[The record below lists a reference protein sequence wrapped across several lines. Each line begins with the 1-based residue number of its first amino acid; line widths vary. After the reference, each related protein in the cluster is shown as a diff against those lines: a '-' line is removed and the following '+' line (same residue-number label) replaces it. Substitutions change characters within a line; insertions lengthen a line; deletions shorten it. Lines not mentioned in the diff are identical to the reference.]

1 MRRRFAVTALCLCII
16 LLQIAPSSHAI
27 QTVVRVGFCSEMAP
41 YQYVTA
47 DGTAEGLHLALL
59 EKIVERSDLIAE
71 LIPYETTTEAM
82 DALENGDIDM
92 VLGVPHDQYK
102 RYKVVF
108 SDVVSTANLC
118 LIAPKGVAENN
129 NQKYLENSIIAVE
142 YRLVNYNF
150 FIHVGKNLMLQ
161 ANQKATIEM
170 LQLNAVNAVVAN
182 KDCALYYLEKA
193 GLLDDYEILNNH
205 IATLEYTFAIR
216 NSDWY
221 LIQAIETSLKE
232 LRTTGAYG
240 QLYDEWIKSSGDVDY
255 MRIIRIAGAIISL
268 ILVFG
273 GFYLITNY
281 RAKKQLTRLVQ
292 EQTAALSAANL
303 ELNQRTLQ
311 AEAESK
317 LRNTILESSSAGMI
331 MIAPDQ
337 SVEYMNTVAMKMAGV
352 RSYQVGDYLNPETV
366 PGRIVATH
374 EVNDDGRTWKKYER
388 TIKISE
394 NESRMS
400 RHYRYSVHE
409 ATNINGEPSTLI
421 SIEDVTVQERE
432 RAAFFEREKNK
443 TLNNLIAGIAH
454 EIKNPL
460 TAIRTSAE
468 MMESKGNNEKFRAA
482 FSLYIPQEIARIT
495 RLIDSLL
502 DYARPSRSRIE
513 PVALSDTIRAVC
525 ELAQMS
531 AKGID
536 ITLEIDHTK
545 ELMVIGDRD
554 KIKQALFNIVINSIE
569 AVRFKNDMQG
579 NAHKIDISA
588 RELKDGVQIVI
599 CDDGIG
605 MTNEEIEHCMEPF
618 YSTKPAGTGIGL
630 AYTKQYI
637 EEIGGTLA
645 IKSMKNQYTCVELRL
660 PMNNHEEGKQ

>member
-1 MRRRFAVTALCLCII
+1 MRRRVVVIVLCLCSIF
-16 LLQIAPSSHAI
+16 LQIAPSSHAI
-27 QTVVRVGFCSEMAP
+27 RTVVRVGFCSEMAP
-41 YQYVTA
+41 YQYVAA
-47 DGTAEGLHLALL
+47 DGTPEGLHLALL
-59 EKIVERSDLIAE
+59 QKIAERGDLITE
-71 LIPYETTTEAM
+71 LIPYETTTAAM
-82 DALENGDIDM
+82 DALQQGDIDM
-92 VLGVPHDQYK
+92 VLGVPHNQYK
-102 RYKVVF
+102 DYEVIF
-108 SDVVSTANLC
+108 SDIVSTVNLC
-118 LIAPKGVAENN
+118 LIAPKESAGNPSEE
-129 NQKYLENSIIAVE
+129 YLANRIIAVE

-150 FIHVGKNLMLQ
+150 FLHAGRNLMLQ
-161 ANQKATIEM
+161 ANQKSTMEA
-170 LQLNAVNAVVAN
+170 LQANFVDAVVAN
-182 KDCALYYLEKA
+182 KDCALYYLENA

-205 IATLEYTFAIR
+205 IATLEYKIAIR

-221 LIQAIETSLKE
+221 LNQVIDNSLKE
-232 LRTTGAYG
+232 LRTTGVYG
-240 QLYDEWIKSSGDVDY
+240 QLYDEWIKPDRDVDY
-255 MRIIRIAGAIISL
+255 ARIIRIASGVIGL

-281 RAKKQLTRLVQ
+281 RAKRQLTRLVQ
-292 EQTAALSAANL
+292 EQTAALSAANM

-374 EVNDDGRTWKKYER
+374 EVNDDGRTWKEYER
-388 TIKISE
+388 TIRISE
-394 NESRMS
+394 KESRMS

-513 PVALSDTIRAVC
+513 PVALSDTIRAVY

-545 ELMVIGDRD
+545 ELVVIGDRD

-588 RELKDGVQIVI
+588 GELEDGVQIVI

-618 YSTKPAGTGIGL
+618 YSTKLAGTGIGL

-660 PMNNHEEGKQ
+660 PMNNHKEGKQ